1 MFSFLLKK
9 GAIPFTK
16 KEDSFIKELLLIFR
30 DHCQREGAF
39 LHQVDIQKYQF
50 FWSVYM
56 RDHPD
61 GTFGGIIGCW
71 DPGTRWKIFLLPRA
85 DVEIGIPSI
94 WGIGDERAIDAGGYL
109 LLDCIATTAVHE
121 INHSWQFSVNPV
133 LWIINRLVTR
143 FVEYIPYL
151 KKITIED
158 DVDRHIS
165 ENKEVNEF
173 FKDLLSAWDNYVYL
187 QRCEKQLAKKLY
199 EQKDAETITYAEEQL
214 RYANNQFLEHPEWR
228 RKAVISLFT
237 IMA

>member
-71 DPGTRWKIFLLPRA
+71 DPGTRWKIFLMPRSEIN
-85 DVEIGIPSI
+85 VERSNTLA
-94 WGIGDERAIDAGGYL
+94 IGDEQAIDAGGYL

-133 LWIINRLVTR
+133 LWIINRLVTQ

-165 ENKEVNEF
+165 ENKEVNQF
-173 FKDLLSAWDNYVYL
+173 FIDLLLAWDNYIYL
-187 QRCEKQLAKKLY
+187 QRCEKSLAKKRR
-199 EQKDAETITYAEEQL
+199 EQDAEMISCAEEQL
-214 RYANNQFLEHPEWR
+214 RNAETQFMEHPEWR
-228 RKAVISLFT
+228 RKAVVSLFT

>member
-39 LHQVDIQKYQF
+39 LHQVDIQRYQF
-50 FWSVYM
+50 LWSPYM
-56 RDHPD
+56 REHQD

-71 DPGTRWKIFLLPRA
+71 DPGTRWKIFLMPRSELN
-85 DVEIGIPSI
+85 VERSNPLSL
-94 WGIGDERAIDAGGYL
+94 GDERAIDAGGYL

-133 LWIINRLVTR
+133 LWIINRLVTQ

-165 ENKEVNEF
+165 ENKEVNQF
-173 FKDLLSAWDNYVYL
+173 FTDLLLAWDNYIYL
-187 QRCEKQLAKKLY
+187 QRCEKSLAKKRRKQD
-199 EQKDAETITYAEEQL
+199 EEMISCAEEQL
-214 RYANNQFLEHPEWR
+214 RNAETQFMEHPEWR
-228 RKAVISLFT
+228 RKAVVSLFT

>member
-1 MFSFLLKK
+1 
-9 GAIPFTK
+9 
-16 KEDSFIKELLLIFR
+16 
-30 DHCQREGAF
+30 
-39 LHQVDIQKYQF
+39 
-50 FWSVYM
+50 M

-71 DPGTRWKIFLLPRA
+71 DPGTRWKIFLMPRSELN
-85 DVEIGIPSI
+85 VERSNTLA
-94 WGIGDERAIDAGGYL
+94 IGDEQAIDAGGYL

-133 LWIINRLVTR
+133 LWIINRLVTQ

-151 KKITIED
+151 KKITIEN

-187 QRCEKQLAKKLY
+187 QRCEKSLAKKRR
-199 EQKDAETITYAEEQL
+199 EQDAEMISCAEEQL
-214 RYANNQFLEHPEWR
+214 RNAETQFMEHPEWR
-228 RKAVISLFT
+228 RKAVVSLFT